1 MKLIYRGVTYD
12 YTPDG
17 ATAQAP
23 TQTTVSE
30 VHPSYR
36 LRYRG
41 AAYFV
46 DPSKQAERSIFH
58 PIANLVYRGVAYCLN

>member
-17 ATAQAP
+17 ASAQAP
-23 TQTTVSE
+23 VSE
-30 VHPSYR
+30 VHHPAYR

-46 DPSKQAERSIFH
+46 DPNKQPERSIFH